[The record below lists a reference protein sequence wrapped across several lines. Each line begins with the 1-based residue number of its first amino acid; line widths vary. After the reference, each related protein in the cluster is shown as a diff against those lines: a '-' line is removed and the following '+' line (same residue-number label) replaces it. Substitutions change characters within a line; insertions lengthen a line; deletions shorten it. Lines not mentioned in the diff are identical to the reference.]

1 MAAASCPKKKVLVIG
16 MGAGHPDYLT
26 VQAINAL
33 NRVDVFFLVN
43 KGTEKGDLLRIRRE
57 ICERF
62 IESSTYRCVEFAD
75 PARVLSDP
83 AYTPDI
89 RSWREKRALLY
100 RSLIADSLQDG
111 ECGAFLVWG
120 DPALYDGT
128 LAILAGLLAEGTL
141 AFDYEAVPG
150 ISSMQALAARHRIA
164 LNRIGETIQ
173 ITTGRQIAGGFPEGA
188 DSVVVLLDT
197 KMDLHAISGDVYIY
211 WGAYLGTEDEVL
223 VSGRLHEVRAD
234 IERIRSAKRAEKG
247 WIMDTYLL
255 RRNGAGNTGGNR

>member
-1 MAAASCPKKKVLVIG
+1 MSRAGETPYPGGTLAAASCPKKKVLVIG

-62 IESSTYRCVEFAD
+62 IESSTYRWVEFAD

-141 AFDYEAVPG
+141 A
-150 ISSMQALAARHRIA
+150 Q
-164 LNRIGETIQ
+164 
-173 ITTGRQIAGGFPEGA
+173 
-188 DSVVVLLDT
+188 
-197 KMDLHAISGDVYIY
+197 
-211 WGAYLGTEDEVL
+211 
-223 VSGRLHEVRAD
+223 
-234 IERIRSAKRAEKG
+234 
-247 WIMDTYLL
+247 
-255 RRNGAGNTGGNR
+255 